1 MKSNVGPTGLAA
13 GPDGAVWFAMLR
25 LGSLGRFQDGKLKR
39 IKLPRENA
47 RPYSVAV
54 DRAGNVWYTDI
65 SGYVGM
71 LKR

>member
-1 MKSNVGPTGLAA
+1 
-13 GPDGAVWFAMLR
+13 MLR
-25 LGSLGRFQDGKLKR
+25 LGSLGQFQDGKLKH

-47 RPYSVAV
+47 RPYSVTV
-54 DRAGNVWYTDI
+54 DRAGNVWYTDT